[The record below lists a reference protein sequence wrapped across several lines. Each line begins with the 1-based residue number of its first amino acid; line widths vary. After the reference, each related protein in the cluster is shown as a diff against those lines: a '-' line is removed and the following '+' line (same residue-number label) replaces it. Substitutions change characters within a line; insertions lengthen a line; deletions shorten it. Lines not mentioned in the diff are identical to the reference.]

1 VRISPT
7 NFQFQEEIKK
17 DGEKNKFLTSNKLYV
32 SFMNQDKPTLSGSKV
47 IYIRYIL
54 EFGITRGNL
63 LKRKQKTHTHKEIPS
78 FPKI

>member
-1 VRISPT
+1 
-7 NFQFQEEIKK
+7 
-17 DGEKNKFLTSNKLYV
+17 
-32 SFMNQDKPTLSGSKV
+32 MNQDKPTLSGSKV